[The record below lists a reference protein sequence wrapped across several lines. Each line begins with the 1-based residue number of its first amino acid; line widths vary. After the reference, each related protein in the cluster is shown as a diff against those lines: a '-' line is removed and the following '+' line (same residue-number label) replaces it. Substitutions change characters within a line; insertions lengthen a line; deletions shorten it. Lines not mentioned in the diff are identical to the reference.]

1 MGNVSSA
8 WGGGGGAKIDVGVK
22 IGIVNWYPW
31 LTPYGTTACA
41 SKSSLYITETNK
53 DTILWGIRQI
63 AGMRGEFVDVGGARL
78 YYYAAGTRGAGDP
91 VVLLH
96 GFPTSSRLWHA
107 LVPDLAPGHRL
118 IIADLPGFGRSDPP
132 REALRGGAGCAA
144 HADALRALLN
154 DLGVE
159 RAIVV
164 GHGMGG
170 GVAQAFAVQWPERV
184 SALALVSSAAFGARP
199 RNMARVARSL
209 GPLARVTPPSL
220 LAGFVQGSVRR
231 GFADI
236 SRSRLTL
243 DTCLRHFTTIAGRDA
258 LAAHLRALGTC
269 DTAWWSPRLSE
280 LTIPAA
286 VIWGADDPFYPRA
299 LGARLQQAIP
309 GATFTVIPGA
319 AHFVPEDAPDQLRRA
334 LEQLLTRIPV

>member
-1 MGNVSSA
+1 
-8 WGGGGGAKIDVGVK
+8 
-22 IGIVNWYPW
+22 
-31 LTPYGTTACA
+31 
-41 SKSSLYITETNK
+41 
-53 DTILWGIRQI
+53 
-63 AGMRGEFVDVGGARL
+63 MRGEFVDVAGARL

-107 LVPDLAPGHRL
+107 LVPDFAPGHRL

-132 REALRGGAGCAA
+132 RAGAHSCGA
-144 HADALRALLN
+144 HADAVRALLD

-159 RAIVV
+159 RAILV

-199 RNMARVARSL
+199 RGMVRFARAL
-209 GPLARVTPPSL
+209 GPLTRVTPPTL
-220 LAGFVQGSVRR
+220 LAGFVHGSVRR

-243 DTCLRHFTTIAGRDA
+243 DTCLRHFTTTSGRDA
-258 LAAHLRALGTC
+258 LAAHLRALGAC
-269 DTAWWSPRLSE
+269 DTARWSARLGD
-280 LTIPAA
+280 LHVPAA
-286 VIWGADDPFYPRA
+286 VIWGAEDPFYPRA
-299 LGARLQQAIP
+299 LGERLRQAIP
-309 GATFTVIPGA
+309 GATLTVIPGA
-319 AHFVPEDAPDQLRRA
+319 AHFVPEDSPDQLRRA